1 MLAYKIISGIAVAIA
16 VLFVLLVFFTGKGD
30 AMSGGTS
37 SIRTTFKGKASFEDK
52 IFSITMYLGA
62 GFMVLMIVLDFLA
75 ERAFP
80 KV

>member
-1 MLAYKIISGIAVAIA
+1 MLAYKIISVVAVAVA

-37 SIRTTFKGKASFEDK
+37 SIRTSYKGKASFEDK

-62 GFMVLMIVLDFLA
+62 GFMVLMVVLDFLA

-80 KV
+80 KI